1 MIIFHHVRRLL
12 LGILVL
18 GLLGTAAELILL
30 GHYDDW
36 KQMVPLALIGL
47 ALALL
52 LWHILS
58 QTPSSVQLLRA
69 LMTLFLFAGAIGM
82 GFHYGANAD
91 FEKESDPSLTGYRL
105 FTESLSGATPLLA
118 PGTMVQLGLI
128 GLVYT
133 YRHPRL
139 ESAATHSRRQ
149 EWDV

>member
-1 MIIFHHVRRLL
+1 MLLVVLL
-12 LGILVL
+12 LGLAE
-18 GLLGTAAELILL
+18 TAAELFLL
-30 GHYDDW
+30 EHYEDW
-36 KQMVPLALIGL
+36 KQIVPLALIGL
-47 ALALL
+47 ALVSIV
-52 LWHILS
+52 WHIVV
-58 QTPSSVQLLRA
+58 PSAANVRVLQA

-82 GFHYGANAD
+82 GLHYDANSE
-91 FEKESDPSLTGYRL
+91 FEREMDPSLTGYRL

-139 ESAATHSRRQ
+139 ESAPIDAGRQ